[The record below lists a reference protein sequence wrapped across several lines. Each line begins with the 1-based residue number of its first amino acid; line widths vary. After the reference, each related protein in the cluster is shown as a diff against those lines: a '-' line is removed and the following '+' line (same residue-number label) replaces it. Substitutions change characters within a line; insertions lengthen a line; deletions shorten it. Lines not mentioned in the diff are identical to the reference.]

1 MKIRGIQKQTYFFY
15 NLNIFSLK
23 GKIYSDLKFAVEFI
37 DLFSE
42 MLGFFMGGGYETFLI
57 VVLLEF

>member
-1 MKIRGIQKQTYFFY
+1 M
-15 NLNIFSLK
+15 
-23 GKIYSDLKFAVEFI
+23 YSGLKFAVEFI
-37 DLFSE
+37 VLFSE